1 MGQLLQSGPVVRP
14 RHQGRAALGGGV
26 QVEVHPGQAGFF
38 HLVPPAPLRKVAPLH
53 LAELGQVF
61 PGGAPVVRPPA
72 EPQLQFP
79 PGDVRVHQ
87 HIPRRKEGGP
97 HAVDQHPLS
106 LLDGLPGLGHLLRHE
121 EVPQRARRHHAKDPV
136 LGQVLLQGQVN
147 YIHTVLELLSHPE
160 NQNFRWNC
168 ETWFCVEKFLEEAT
182 PQEAQALFEH
192 MKAGRVGFSATYLNF
207 CDLVDSQVLH
217 RRREA
222 QRRYAL
228 ARRLEPQLGEKSP
241 ALCRAAED
249 NLLLY
254 AEHTWGHSSTITNPY
269 DTMVLNLDARK
280 SSYASKAHEAASQL
294 LGRTAAEK
302 GDILRYYNTSCPAP
316 AWSTPCPTTAWR
328 TCAPRAA
335 PLSPRTM
342 CPCSTLGDSP
352 PSHPPVRQPGGE
364 QPPPGVLLGDEQ
376 HLGDQLQN
384 GPLRLWGV
392 PLHLVAQR
400 GDRPPAGH
408 GGAAGALFRA
418 LAFDYRLKNEKKAG
432 ILYK

>member
-1 MGQLLQSGPVVRP
+1 M
-14 RHQGRAALGGGV
+14 
-26 QVEVHPGQAGFF
+26 
-38 HLVPPAPLRKVAPLH
+38 
-53 LAELGQVF
+53 
-61 PGGAPVVRPPA
+61 
-72 EPQLQFP
+72 
-79 PGDVRVHQ
+79 
-87 HIPRRKEGGP
+87 
-97 HAVDQHPLS
+97 
-106 LLDGLPGLGHLLRHE
+106 
-121 EVPQRARRHHAKDPV
+121 
-136 LGQVLLQGQVN
+136 N

-302 GDILRYYNTSCPAP
+302 GDILHRIEAYNQRYPQGVQLRMVSLQELYSAIREPLADSPVYRGDLTDWWANGVGSTPYAVKHYREAQRRYGLARRLEPQLGEKSPALCRAAEDNLLLYAEHTWGHSSTITNPYDTMVLNLDARKSSYASKAHEAASQLLGRTAAEKGDILRYYNTSCPAP

-342 CPCSTLGDSP
+342 CPCSTLGRWP
-352 PSHPPVRQPGGE
+352 TIPSACATTGRRTTAARCAPG
-364 QPPPGVLLGDEQ
+364 
-376 HLGDQLQN
+376 
-384 GPLRLWGV
+384 
-392 PLHLVAQR
+392 
-400 GDRPPAGH
+400 
-408 GGAAGALFRA
+408 
-418 LAFDYRLKNEKKAG
+418 
-432 ILYK
+432 

>member
-1 MGQLLQSGPVVRP
+1 M
-14 RHQGRAALGGGV
+14 
-26 QVEVHPGQAGFF
+26 
-38 HLVPPAPLRKVAPLH
+38 
-53 LAELGQVF
+53 
-61 PGGAPVVRPPA
+61 
-72 EPQLQFP
+72 
-79 PGDVRVHQ
+79 
-87 HIPRRKEGGP
+87 
-97 HAVDQHPLS
+97 
-106 LLDGLPGLGHLLRHE
+106 
-121 EVPQRARRHHAKDPV
+121 
-136 LGQVLLQGQVN
+136 N

-254 AEHTWGHSSTITNPY
+254 AEHTWGHSSTITNLY

>member
-1 MGQLLQSGPVVRP
+1 M
-14 RHQGRAALGGGV
+14 
-26 QVEVHPGQAGFF
+26 
-38 HLVPPAPLRKVAPLH
+38 
-53 LAELGQVF
+53 
-61 PGGAPVVRPPA
+61 
-72 EPQLQFP
+72 
-79 PGDVRVHQ
+79 
-87 HIPRRKEGGP
+87 
-97 HAVDQHPLS
+97 
-106 LLDGLPGLGHLLRHE
+106 
-121 EVPQRARRHHAKDPV
+121 
-136 LGQVLLQGQVN
+136 N

-342 CPCSTLGDSP
+342 CPCSTLGRWP
-352 PSHPPVRQPGGE
+352 TIPSACATTGRRTTAARCAPG
-364 QPPPGVLLGDEQ
+364 
-376 HLGDQLQN
+376 
-384 GPLRLWGV
+384 
-392 PLHLVAQR
+392 
-400 GDRPPAGH
+400 
-408 GGAAGALFRA
+408 
-418 LAFDYRLKNEKKAG
+418 
-432 ILYK
+432 

>member
-1 MGQLLQSGPVVRP
+1 M
-14 RHQGRAALGGGV
+14 
-26 QVEVHPGQAGFF
+26 
-38 HLVPPAPLRKVAPLH
+38 
-53 LAELGQVF
+53 
-61 PGGAPVVRPPA
+61 
-72 EPQLQFP
+72 
-79 PGDVRVHQ
+79 
-87 HIPRRKEGGP
+87 
-97 HAVDQHPLS
+97 
-106 LLDGLPGLGHLLRHE
+106 
-121 EVPQRARRHHAKDPV
+121 
-136 LGQVLLQGQVN
+136 N

-228 ARRLEPQLGEKSP
+228 ARRLEPQLGEKDP

-328 TCAPRAA
+328 TCAPRAGPYRLVRCA
-335 PLSPRTM
+335 PVL
-342 CPCSTLGDSP
+342 LWGDGP

-376 HLGDQLQN
+376 HL
-384 GPLRLWGV
+384 
-392 PLHLVAQR
+392 

>member
-1 MGQLLQSGPVVRP
+1 M
-14 RHQGRAALGGGV
+14 
-26 QVEVHPGQAGFF
+26 
-38 HLVPPAPLRKVAPLH
+38 
-53 LAELGQVF
+53 
-61 PGGAPVVRPPA
+61 
-72 EPQLQFP
+72 
-79 PGDVRVHQ
+79 
-87 HIPRRKEGGP
+87 
-97 HAVDQHPLS
+97 
-106 LLDGLPGLGHLLRHE
+106 
-121 EVPQRARRHHAKDPV
+121 
-136 LGQVLLQGQVN
+136 N

-302 GDILRYYNTSCPAP
+302 GDILHRIEAYNQRYPQGVQLRMVSLQELYSAIREPLADSPVYRGDLTDWWANGVGSTPYAVKHYREAQRRYGLARRLEPQLGEKSPALCRAAEDNLLLYAEHTWGHSSTITNPYDTMVLNLDARKSSYASKAHEAASQLLGRTAAEKGDILRYYNTSCPAP

-328 TCAPRAA
+328 TWAPRAA

-342 CPCSTLGDSP
+342 CPCSTLGRWP
-352 PSHPPVRQPGGE
+352 TIPSACATTGRRTTAARCTPG
-364 QPPPGVLLGDEQ
+364 
-376 HLGDQLQN
+376 
-384 GPLRLWGV
+384 
-392 PLHLVAQR
+392 
-400 GDRPPAGH
+400 
-408 GGAAGALFRA
+408 
-418 LAFDYRLKNEKKAG
+418 
-432 ILYK
+432 